1 MVVYVTALSLQEEL
15 DQLKAAAIQADAN
28 LAAATEAASQQAR
41 QQLREAQVTAAAAA
55 KLHQQR
61 AAQLNQRCSQLAEQ
75 AGQLEEALQQQV
87 LAAQQTAA
95 SRQQQILV
103 SGPNLRYCVS
113 GGSVTQPSPSPDDKA
128 CLAGSTKHLQ
138 AYDLTNNPLQVCVV
152 VHVPAPAPFQ
162 QKGP

>member
-1 MVVYVTALSLQEEL
+1 MSCPGGFECVSIVIAQEEL
-15 DQLKAAAIQADAN
+15 DQLKAAALQADAN
-28 LAAATEAASQQAR
+28 LAAATEAAGQQAR

-75 AGQLEEALQQQV
+75 AGHLEEALQQQV

-103 SGPNLRYCVS
+103 SGPNLQCSVP
-113 GGSVTQPSPSPDDKA
+113 GGDGTV
-128 CLAGSTKHLQ
+128 G
-138 AYDLTNNPLQVCVV
+138 N
-152 VHVPAPAPFQ
+152 
-162 QKGP
+162 